1 MFCFRTTNGVINKV
15 HERALRVLLNDHE
28 SDFEKLFHI
37 NNDVCNHHRNIQ
49 TLLIEIFK
57 IKKGF
62 APPKM
67 GLASKGEIIFTK
79 LEIFKNLR
87 HKKNCIFWFRN
98 YQL

>member
-1 MFCFRTTNGVINKV
+1 MINKV

-28 SDFEKLFHI
+28 SDFEKLLHI

-62 APPKM
+62 ALPIM
-67 GLASKGEIIFTK
+67 ESILKGRNNTT

-87 HKKNCIFWFRN
+87 QKELSI
-98 YQL
+98 LL